1 MTYEFLHPAVR
12 EFEEGYDWYL
22 QRSVRAAEG
31 FRAAVQQAIGQ
42 AIAHPTSAGF
52 LVGRRSRK
60 IKLEPYRYGLIYF
73 VYGEVVYV
81 VAIASS
87 RRPPHYWKRRMK
99 NA

>member
-12 EFEEGYDWYL
+12 EFEEAYDWYVE
-22 QRSVRAAEG
+22 RSVRAAEG
-31 FRAAVQQAIGQ
+31 FRNAVRG
-42 AIAHPTSAGF
+42 AIANAIANPTSAGF
-52 LVGRRSRK
+52 LVGKRSRK

-81 VAIASS
+81 VAIASN